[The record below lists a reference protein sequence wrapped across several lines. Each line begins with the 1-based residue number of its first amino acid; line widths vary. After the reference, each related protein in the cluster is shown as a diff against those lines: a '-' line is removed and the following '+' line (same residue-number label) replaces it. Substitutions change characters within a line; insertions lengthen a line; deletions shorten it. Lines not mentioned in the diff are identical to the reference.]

1 MKRTTL
7 YITMF
12 ALIWTLPSGTGAQT
26 SVQRGSLFEEFQE
39 SLTGLPPKTTLSKR
53 GTIYVPAYSSIFVDS
68 RAGRVSLA
76 TTLTIHNTSAKAPLV
91 IERIDYFDSAG
102 NGVKEF
108 LDSPIALR
116 PYATIA
122 VLVTNDIDNGG
133 MGANFKVIW
142 AASAAVP
149 VPAVEAIMMGRLGT
163 NSYSFVSP
171 GRSIETVESP

>member
-7 YITMF
+7 CIAVF
-12 ALIWTLPSGTGAQT
+12 AFIMAVSSGTVAQKAPK
-26 SVQRGSLFEEFQE
+26 GSLSEEFRE
-39 SLTGLPPKTTLSKR
+39 SLTELPPKTTLSKR

-76 TTLTIHNTSAKAPLV
+76 TTLTIHNTSAKLPLV

-102 NGVKEF
+102 NAVKQF

-116 PYATIA
+116 PYATVAI
-122 VLVTNDIDNGG
+122 LVTKEIGNGG
-133 MGANFKVIW
+133 MGANFNVIW

-163 NSYSFVSP
+163 NSYSIVSP
-171 GRSIETVESP
+171 GRSIDTVESR